1 MYLFPRHAGKSSET
15 NLAVA
20 QICENASPPNTLE
33 TTRQSAHFST
43 RTSEALNCSRRERN
57 RSGRGGG
64 ALVLR
69 CVCRSACVPRK
80 GCDGDGPGAGTHL
93 SVTLQ
98 GARPVQVLSLRF
110 RGNDANRGLE
120 HRVFA
125 ASAILRQH
133 CARTRGGP
141 WRFPVTRGGGIK
153 TGQWQSRAAVAGSPE
168 AQRLGRASCRE
179 CEVCLPALEK
189 RSSNRG

>member
-43 RTSEALNCSRRERN
+43 WTSEALNCSRRERK

-98 GARPVQVLSLRF
+98 GARSVQVLSLRF

-125 ASAILRQH
+125 ASAILRRAVRSH
-133 CARTRGGP
+133 EGRTLAFPSDARGWDKDGP
-141 WRFPVTRGGGIK
+141 MAEPCGC
-153 TGQWQSRAAVAGSPE
+153 
-168 AQRLGRASCRE
+168 GRE
-179 CEVCLPALEK
+179 P
-189 RSSNRG
+189 